1 MPRYRAQATSAAARP
16 QNGRMT
22 DGQLVQLDNG
32 ALAQV
37 KQVVVNTWQT
47 LIVAVEL
54 PAEPRPV
61 PAPAR

>member
-1 MPRYRAQATSAAARP
+1 
-16 QNGRMT
+16 MT

-54 PAEPRPV
+54 PAEPRPA

>member
-1 MPRYRAQATSAAARP
+1 
-16 QNGRMT
+16 MT

-32 ALAQV
+32 TLAQV

-54 PAEPRPV
+54 PSEPRPA

>member
-1 MPRYRAQATSAAARP
+1 
-16 QNGRMT
+16 MT

-37 KQVVVNTWQT
+37 KQVVVNAWQT
-47 LIVAVEL
+47 VIVAVEL
-54 PAEPRPV
+54 PAEPRPA